1 MPDFSIEEK
10 FNVPVIG
17 LDEVGRGPLA
27 GPVISCGCYFKNYTI
42 QKEFSNFIGDSKKLS
57 AKKREASFKF
67 LQDLKKEIALVE
79 LEADLIK
86 EANEEL
92 VKEKKKLN
100 SGKDALEGVART
112 ELGLIKPGEKF
123 YVFKEEVKDD
133 NSTDR

>member
-1 MPDFSIEEK
+1 MITEPRWKSYIVETTKPIFTPKQCQMIINAGRAEPKQDAY
-10 FNVPVIG
+10 
-17 LDEVGRGPLA
+17 VG
-27 GPVISCGCYFKNYTI
+27 N
-42 QKEFSNFIGDSKKLS
+42 KK
-57 AKKREASFKF
+57 
-67 LQDLKKEIALVE
+67 DLKKEIALVE

-123 YVFKEEVKDD
+123 YVFKEQVQDD
-133 NSTDR
+133 NSTDK

>member
-1 MPDFSIEEK
+1 MYRLIRGLINSIKSAPLFSGS
-10 FNVPVIG
+10 FLV
-17 LDEVGRGPLA
+17 
-27 GPVISCGCYFKNYTI
+27 
-42 QKEFSNFIGDSKKLS
+42 FSLILGATQYQYWFGSYSHSNLK
-57 AKKREASFKF
+57 
-67 LQDLKKEIALVE
+67 DLKKEIALVE

>member
-1 MPDFSIEEK
+1 MYRLIRELVNSIKSAPLFSVAFLVLSLILGATQYQYW
-10 FNVPVIG
+10 FG
-17 LDEVGRGPLA
+17 
-27 GPVISCGCYFKNYTI
+27 S
-42 QKEFSNFIGDSKKLS
+42 FSYSNLK
-57 AKKREASFKF
+57 
-67 LQDLKKEIALVE
+67 DLKKEIALVE

-123 YVFKEEVKDD
+123 YVFKEQAKDD

>member
-1 MPDFSIEEK
+1 MI
-10 FNVPVIG
+10 IG
-17 LDEVGRGPLA
+17 ATQYQYWFGSYSHSNL
-27 GPVISCGCYFKNYTI
+27 KN
-42 QKEFSNFIGDSKKLS
+42 
-57 AKKREASFKF
+57 
-67 LQDLKKEIALVE
+67 LKKEIALVE

-123 YVFKEEVKDD
+123 YVFKEQVQDD
-133 NSTDR
+133 NSTDK